1 MNRTDTIK
9 DFKNFLSVNREKLQ
23 DIMTDI
29 KELPADDEWLL
40 DDEWEEIYKQ
50 EVLKNGKV

>member
-9 DFKNFLSVNREKLQ
+9 DFKNFLSANREKLQ